1 MKSLKKSALVLAIA
15 GLPFVAQADLKPIDD
30 AQMGSITGQAGVTI
44 ELETKVNIGEFR
56 YTDEG
61 SLAIKDISIGG
72 AGEGMEDEMF
82 KDIDI
87 NRDGEWGAFVNYT
100 DLIDN
105 IAINIDIADDGD
117 AVIDVMPITAA
128 PIDFAISTGQW
139 TLEGHT
145 DSTLLASNFNMVG
158 IFNKVGIRVDTATD
172 KLTLDT
178 KIGISDLDVDVDF
191 LGIGIRDLQMTKN
204 TYLEKVAGKATGG
217 SGPSILDAAA
227 DITLDVYKDQRF
239 GSTDEA
245 LAIDLQ
251 QFDADMKIGQVLVG
265 GTNIGSLTLDN
276 LSVQNTRMRIYGHD

>member
-1 MKSLKKSALVLAIA
+1 MKSLKKSALVLAMA

-217 SGPSILDAAA
+217 DGPSMLDAAA

>member
-1 MKSLKKSALVLAIA
+1 MKSLKKSALVLAMA
-15 GLPFVAQADLKPIDD
+15 GLPFAAQADLKPIDD
-30 AQMGSITGQAGVTI
+30 AQMGNITGQSGVTI

-82 KDIDI
+82 KDIEI
-87 NRDGEWGAFVNYT
+87 SRDGEWGAFVGYT

-105 IAINIDIADDGD
+105 IAIQIDIAEDGD

-128 PIDFAISTGQW
+128 PIDFGISTGQW

-145 DSTLLASNFNMVG
+145 DSTVLASNFNMVG

-172 KLTLDT
+172 KLTLET

-217 SGPSILDAAA
+217 SGPSMLDATA
-227 DITLDVYKDQRF
+227 DIVLDVYKDQRF

-276 LSVQNTRMRIYGHD
+276 LSVQNTRMRIYGHN